1 MAKTNS
7 TTELG
12 FEDKIW
18 KAADLLRGNIDAS
31 ARGTRKARLHCLAF
45 SVVWGWQQGLEPAL
59 FQYTDIQIVINRSV
73 PNLHPKV

>member
-31 ARGTRKARLHCLAF
+31 ARGTRKARFHCPAF
-45 SVVWGWQQGLEPAL
+45 GDATRVWNSPYCNIMI
-59 FQYTDIQIVINRSV
+59 F
-73 PNLHPKV
+73 K